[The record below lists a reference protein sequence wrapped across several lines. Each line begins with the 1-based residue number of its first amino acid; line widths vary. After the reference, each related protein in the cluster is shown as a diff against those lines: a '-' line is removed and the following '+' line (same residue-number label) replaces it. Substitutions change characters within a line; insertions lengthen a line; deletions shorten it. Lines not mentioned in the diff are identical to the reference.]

1 MATKI
6 GFQLNP
12 NRFVFDPSK
21 ELDDFV
27 DTIGQQEKDRE
38 TQRQK
43 WRDEQDE
50 FYKSANELKATP
62 NQQANEFFGKW
73 SGGLMSEATELQY
86 QLENGRIDS
95 RDYSAQFRNL
105 LQSNEQMIGA
115 QKNYQ
120 ANAQRIV
127 DGVAD
132 DSLSQINSMAF
143 VEYNKA
149 LELGAIEVES
159 DGRGGFK
166 LFNKNTGKVYNP
178 YQLSNLTTS
187 NVPKFDPIKAAATA
201 VIQFGKRGIKDE
213 AGNTIK
219 GVYANMPGVNID
231 ELMDAQAIAMLEG
244 NQARIASLLVD
255 SEGYDVVYDEKDLV
269 DKDGNLKEKTFLR
282 NQDGTFTFTEA
293 DEAAAVNEMKTALKN
308 ALPKDIEERQAL
320 SEAEEKTFDQAQQRI
335 NVSWETL
342 KQRKLEFGKADR
354 DKMANANT
362 QVEIISTLYS
372 GDPTNIKAALEFY
385 RDYGGK
391 NNIKQVKRNAQGIEV
406 IFQENEYGETQSKNI
421 SFFVAD
427 SNSDTDVP
435 NPDFDPNKEE
445 SDTNPRLVKGRQ
457 KSESQFIN
465 SASQLL
471 TGKEFVD
478 MTKVKS
484 EDGTFKYDRPLTD
497 TDEMEASVIIE
508 ESPTTDVPETYNVSA
523 DEYFDGVIKTVTA
536 GFSDKDSTD
545 QDLGNRD
552 QDLAKALNKEFKDL
566 GLLAIETGGLQNK
579 VVIRIP
585 GVTKTITIDTNNYT
599 VSSDLTETQKLR
611 EFITNAIKRRP
622 DLQEKLNLTP
632 DVKTKRGGKTAKYND
647 E

>member
-27 DTIGQQEKDRE
+27 DTVNQQEKDRE
-38 TQRQK
+38 AQRQK
-43 WRDEQDE
+43 WRDEQDK

-132 DSLSQINSMAF
+132 DSLSEINSMAF

-187 NVPKFDPIKAAATA
+187 NVPKFDPLKAAATA

-219 GVYANMPGVNID
+219 GVYANMPDVNLD
-231 ELMDAQAIAMLEG
+231 KLMDVQAIAMLEG

-293 DEAAAVNEMKTALKN
+293 DEKAATTFMREALKN
-308 ALPKDIEERQAL
+308 ALPKDTEDRQTL
-320 SEAEEKTFDQAQQRI
+320 SEEGKERKRANIAREDAQKLRDTKANAKAGDVIFADPNEAFEAYIVADEDLMGKGVNADLLSDKDNPNLNDTINNQENASEYVI
-335 NVSWETL
+335 APLVAKFGDLGFSFTLDNVSDFFTVV
-342 KQRKLEFGKADR
+342 GP
-354 DKMANANT
+354 
-362 QVEIISTLYS
+362 S
-372 GDPTNIKAALEFY
+372 GGEGIRIDYDEQPEDALEEYQRLMSF
-385 RDYGGK
+385 
-391 NNIKQVKRNAQGIEV
+391 IRN
-406 IFQENEYGETQSKNI
+406 
-421 SFFVAD
+421 
-427 SNSDTDVP
+427 
-435 NPDFDPNKEE
+435 
-445 SDTNPRLVKGRQ
+445 
-457 KSESQFIN
+457 
-465 SASQLL
+465 
-471 TGKEFVD
+471 EFVD
-478 MTKVKS
+478 PDVLQSKYSVI
-484 EDGTFKYDRPLTD
+484 GYDRFGPGAVYVD
-497 TDEMEASVIIE
+497 ASGKPIGG
-508 ESPTTDVPETYNVSA
+508 
-523 DEYFDGVIKTVTA
+523 GV
-536 GFSDKDSTD
+536 
-545 QDLGNRD
+545 
-552 QDLAKALNKEFKDL
+552 
-566 GLLAIETGGLQNK
+566 
-579 VVIRIP
+579 
-585 GVTKTITIDTNNYT
+585 
-599 VSSDLTETQKLR
+599 
-611 EFITNAIKRRP
+611 
-622 DLQEKLNLTP
+622 
-632 DVKTKRGGKTAKYND
+632 GGKYNPK

>member
-27 DTIGQQEKDRE
+27 DTVNQQEKDRE
-38 TQRQK
+38 AQRQK

-132 DSLSQINSMAF
+132 DSLSEINSMAF

-187 NVPKFDPIKAAATA
+187 NVPKFDPLKAAATA
-201 VIQFGKRGIKDE
+201 VIQFGERGRKDE

-219 GVYANMPGVNID
+219 GVYANMPDVNLNK
-231 ELMDAQAIAMLEG
+231 LMDAQAIAMLEG
-244 NQARIASLLVD
+244 DQARIASLLVD

-293 DEAAAVNEMKTALKN
+293 DEKAATTFMREALKN
-308 ALPKDIEERQAL
+308 ALPKDTEDRQTL
-320 SEAEEKTFDQAQQRI
+320 SEEGKERKRANIARETAQKLRDTKANAKAGDVIFADPNEAFEAYIVADEDLMGKGVNADLLSDKDNPNLNDTINNQENASEYVI
-335 NVSWETL
+335 APLVAKFGDLGFSFTLDNVSDFFTVV
-342 KQRKLEFGKADR
+342 GP
-354 DKMANANT
+354 
-362 QVEIISTLYS
+362 S
-372 GDPTNIKAALEFY
+372 GGEGIRIDYDEQPEDALEEYQRLMSF
-385 RDYGGK
+385 
-391 NNIKQVKRNAQGIEV
+391 IRN
-406 IFQENEYGETQSKNI
+406 
-421 SFFVAD
+421 
-427 SNSDTDVP
+427 
-435 NPDFDPNKEE
+435 
-445 SDTNPRLVKGRQ
+445 
-457 KSESQFIN
+457 
-465 SASQLL
+465 
-471 TGKEFVD
+471 EFVD
-478 MTKVKS
+478 PDVLQSKYSVI
-484 EDGTFKYDRPLTD
+484 GYDRFGPGAVYVD
-497 TDEMEASVIIE
+497 ASGKPIGG
-508 ESPTTDVPETYNVSA
+508 
-523 DEYFDGVIKTVTA
+523 GV
-536 GFSDKDSTD
+536 
-545 QDLGNRD
+545 
-552 QDLAKALNKEFKDL
+552 
-566 GLLAIETGGLQNK
+566 
-579 VVIRIP
+579 
-585 GVTKTITIDTNNYT
+585 
-599 VSSDLTETQKLR
+599 
-611 EFITNAIKRRP
+611 
-622 DLQEKLNLTP
+622 
-632 DVKTKRGGKTAKYND
+632 GGKYNPK

>member
-27 DTIGQQEKDRE
+27 DTVNQQEKDRE
-38 TQRQK
+38 AQRQK
-43 WRDEQDE
+43 WRDEQDK

-73 SGGLMSEATELQY
+73 SGGLMSEATELQSG
-86 QLENGRIDS
+86 LENGRIDS

-132 DSLSQINSMAF
+132 DSLSEINSMAF

-187 NVPKFDPIKAAATA
+187 NVPKFDPLKAAATA
-201 VIQFGKRGIKDE
+201 VIQFGERGRKDE

-219 GVYANMPGVNID
+219 GVYANMPDVNLNK
-231 ELMDAQAIAMLEG
+231 LMDAQAIAMLEG
-244 NQARIASLLVD
+244 DQARIASLLVD

-293 DEAAAVNEMKTALKN
+293 DEKAATTFMREALKN
-308 ALPKDIEERQAL
+308 ALPKDTEDRQTL
-320 SEAEEKTFDQAQQRI
+320 SEEGKERKRANIARETAQKLRDTKANAKAGDVIFADPNEAFEAYIVADEDLMGKGVNADLLSDKDNPNLNDTINNQENASEYVI
-335 NVSWETL
+335 APLVAKFGDLGFSFTLDNVSDFFTVV
-342 KQRKLEFGKADR
+342 GP
-354 DKMANANT
+354 
-362 QVEIISTLYS
+362 S
-372 GDPTNIKAALEFY
+372 GGEGIRIDYDEQPEDALEEYQRLMSF
-385 RDYGGK
+385 
-391 NNIKQVKRNAQGIEV
+391 IRN
-406 IFQENEYGETQSKNI
+406 
-421 SFFVAD
+421 
-427 SNSDTDVP
+427 
-435 NPDFDPNKEE
+435 
-445 SDTNPRLVKGRQ
+445 
-457 KSESQFIN
+457 
-465 SASQLL
+465 
-471 TGKEFVD
+471 EFVD
-478 MTKVKS
+478 PDVLQSKYSVI
-484 EDGTFKYDRPLTD
+484 GYDRFGPGAVYVD
-497 TDEMEASVIIE
+497 ASGKPIGG
-508 ESPTTDVPETYNVSA
+508 
-523 DEYFDGVIKTVTA
+523 GV
-536 GFSDKDSTD
+536 
-545 QDLGNRD
+545 
-552 QDLAKALNKEFKDL
+552 
-566 GLLAIETGGLQNK
+566 
-579 VVIRIP
+579 
-585 GVTKTITIDTNNYT
+585 
-599 VSSDLTETQKLR
+599 
-611 EFITNAIKRRP
+611 
-622 DLQEKLNLTP
+622 
-632 DVKTKRGGKTAKYND
+632 GGKYNPK

>member
-6 GFQLNP
+6 GFQLTTQP
-12 NRFVFDPSK
+12 TTFDPSAGLK
-21 ELDDFV
+21 DVLD
-27 DTIGQQEKDRE
+27 TLNTQEKDRE

-50 FYKSANELKATP
+50 FFKSANDLKATP

-73 SGGLMSEATELQY
+73 SGGLMSEATELQSA
-86 QLENGRIDS
+86 LENGRINS
-95 RDYSAQFRNL
+95 RDYTAQFRNL
-105 LQSNEQMIGA
+105 TQSNEQMIGA

-120 ANAQRIV
+120 TNAQRV
-127 DGVAD
+127 ADGVAD
-132 DSLSQINSMAF
+132 GSLSSINSTDF
-143 VEYNKA
+143 NEYNKA
-149 LELGAIEVES
+149 LELGAIEVER

-166 LFNKNTGKVYNP
+166 VFNKNTGKVYNP
-178 YQLSNLTTS
+178 YQLNNLTIG
-187 NVPKFDPIKAAATA
+187 NIPRFDFNKTAATA
-201 VIQFGKRGIKDE
+201 VTEFGKRGIKDA

-219 GVYANMPGVNID
+219 GVYANMPGVD
-231 ELMDAQAIAMLEG
+231 VGSLMEAEAKTLVLY
-244 NQARIASLLVD
+244 NQARTASILVD
-255 SEGYDVVYDEKDLV
+255 GLGYDVVYDKKDL
-269 DKDGNLKEKTFLR
+269 KENTILK

-308 ALPKDIEERQAL
+308 ALPKDIEERPIL
-320 SEAEEKTFDQAQQRI
+320 SDAEEVAFDQAQQRI

-342 KQRKLEFGKADR
+342 NQRKLEFGKADR

-508 ESPTTDVPETYNVSA
+508 ESPTSDVPETYNVSA

-536 GFSDKDSTD
+536 DFSDKDGTD

-566 GLLAIETGGLQNK
+566 GLLATETGGLQNK

-632 DVKTKRGGKTAKYND
+632 DVKTKRGGKTAKYNQ
-647 E
+647 

>member
-1 MATKI
+1 
-6 GFQLNP
+6 
-12 NRFVFDPSK
+12 
-21 ELDDFV
+21 
-27 DTIGQQEKDRE
+27 
-38 TQRQK
+38 
-43 WRDEQDE
+43 
-50 FYKSANELKATP
+50 
-62 NQQANEFFGKW
+62 
-73 SGGLMSEATELQY
+73 
-86 QLENGRIDS
+86 
-95 RDYSAQFRNL
+95 
-105 LQSNEQMIGA
+105 
-115 QKNYQ
+115 
-120 ANAQRIV
+120 
-127 DGVAD
+127 
-132 DSLSQINSMAF
+132 
-143 VEYNKA
+143 
-149 LELGAIEVES
+149 
-159 DGRGGFK
+159 
-166 LFNKNTGKVYNP
+166 
-178 YQLSNLTTS
+178 
-187 NVPKFDPIKAAATA
+187 
-201 VIQFGKRGIKDE
+201 
-213 AGNTIK
+213 
-219 GVYANMPGVNID
+219 
-231 ELMDAQAIAMLEG
+231 
-244 NQARIASLLVD
+244 
-255 SEGYDVVYDEKDLV
+255 
-269 DKDGNLKEKTFLR
+269 
-282 NQDGTFTFTEA
+282 
-293 DEAAAVNEMKTALKN
+293 
-308 ALPKDIEERQAL
+308 
-320 SEAEEKTFDQAQQRI
+320 
-335 NVSWETL
+335 
-342 KQRKLEFGKADR
+342 
-354 DKMANANT
+354 MANANT

-508 ESPTTDVPETYNVSA
+508 ESPTSDVPETYNVSA

-536 GFSDKDSTD
+536 GFSDKDGTD

-566 GLLAIETGGLQNK
+566 GLLATETGGLQNK

-632 DVKTKRGGKTAKYND
+632 DVKTKRGGKTAKYNQ
-647 E
+647 

>member
-27 DTIGQQEKDRE
+27 DTVNQQEKDRE
-38 TQRQK
+38 AQRQK
-43 WRDEQDE
+43 WRDEQDK

-132 DSLSQINSMAF
+132 DSLSEINSMAF

-187 NVPKFDPIKAAATA
+187 NVPKFDYITATKK
-201 VIQFGKRGIKDE
+201 VVEGFGQRGIQDG
-213 AGNTIK
+213 AGGSVA
-219 GVYANMPGVNID
+219 GVYANIQSSGESLDKLLDKEAV
-231 ELMDAQAIAMLEG
+231 AILSG

-255 SEGYDVVYDEKDLV
+255 AQEYNVVYDEKDLV
-269 DKDGNLKEKTFLR
+269 DKDGKLKEKTFLR

-293 DEAAAVNEMKTALKN
+293 DEKAATTFMREKLKN
-308 ALPKDIEERQAL
+308 ALPLVTKDAPIKTTKPTDTAKSLVIEKDQKLSYLNTINQAL
-320 SEAEEKTFDQAQQRI
+320 TGDPKESRAAIDSMIEKANQNSQSDTVLDVKRSKDGKTFTIVRQTKGETGTYETPFNIEDINSDSQPIFQIFYGNIKGSYAELLDEFNSKEGGFTPRVIKNPDYEEDDLLREKGTINAEKFIPNPNYKGASESSRTKIKEKSKLKPFRDQLFYEDQVTLDGSKDVSLMEQLQQTKKEGGIDWDI
-335 NVSWETL
+335 NYFEDPIDTSNQMRSNITSIFSILDAEIEGFESNV
-342 KQRKLEFGKADR
+342 KAD
-354 DKMANANT
+354 
-362 QVEIISTLYS
+362 
-372 GDPTNIKAALEFY
+372 
-385 RDYGGK
+385 K
-391 NNIKQVKRNAQGIEV
+391 NGI
-406 IFQENEYGETQSKNI
+406 
-421 SFFVAD
+421 
-427 SNSDTDVP
+427 
-435 NPDFDPNKEE
+435 
-445 SDTNPRLVKGRQ
+445 
-457 KSESQFIN
+457 
-465 SASQLL
+465 
-471 TGKEFVD
+471 
-478 MTKVKS
+478 
-484 EDGTFKYDRPLTD
+484 
-497 TDEMEASVIIE
+497 IIE
-508 ESPTTDVPETYNVSA
+508 MPSVFDDKLFLSNKDKEGYEYAVEKIYNA
-523 DEYFDGVIKTVTA
+523 AYKEKKINIE
-536 GFSDKDSTD
+536 
-545 QDLGNRD
+545 DL
-552 QDLAKALNKEFKDL
+552 K
-566 GLLAIETGGLQNK
+566 
-579 VVIRIP
+579 
-585 GVTKTITIDTNNYT
+585 
-599 VSSDLTETQKLR
+599 
-611 EFITNAIKRRP
+611 
-622 DLQEKLNLTP
+622 
-632 DVKTKRGGKTAKYND
+632 
-647 E
+647 

>member
-6 GFQLNP
+6 GFQLTTQP
-12 NRFVFDPSK
+12 TTFDPSAGLK
-21 ELDDFV
+21 DVLD
-27 DTIGQQEKDRE
+27 TLNTQEKDRE

-50 FYKSANELKATP
+50 FFKSANDLKATP

-219 GVYANMPGVNID
+219 GVYANMPGVNLD

-293 DEAAAVNEMKTALKN
+293 DEKAATTFMREKLKN
-308 ALPKDIEERQAL
+308 ALPLVTKEAPIKTTKPTDTAKSLVIEKDQKLSYLNTINQAL
-320 SEAEEKTFDQAQQRI
+320 TGDPKESRAAIDSMIEKANQNSQSDTVLDVRRSKDGKTFTVVRQTKGGTGTYETPFNIEDI
-335 NVSWETL
+335 NSDS
-342 KQRKLEFGKADR
+342 QPIFQIFYG
-354 DKMANANT
+354 
-362 QVEIISTLYS
+362 
-372 GDPTNIKAALEFY
+372 NIKGSYAELLDEFNSKEGGFTP
-385 RDYGGK
+385 RVIKNPDYEEDDLLREKGT
-391 NNIKQVKRNAQGIEV
+391 INAEKFI
-406 IFQENEYGETQSKNI
+406 
-421 SFFVAD
+421 
-427 SNSDTDVP
+427 P
-435 NPDFDPNKEE
+435 NPDY
-445 SDTNPRLVKGRQ
+445 KGA
-457 KSESQFIN
+457 SESSRTKIKEKSKLKPFRDQLFYEDQVTLDGSKDVSLMEQLQQTEKEGGIDWDPYTFNDPDIN
-465 SASQLL
+465 TSNQMRSNITSIFSILDAEIE
-471 TGKEFVD
+471 GFD
-478 MTKVKS
+478 FNVKADK
-484 EDGTFKYDRPLTD
+484 DGI
-497 TDEMEASVIIE
+497 IIE
-508 ESPTTDVPETYNVSA
+508 IPSVFDDKLFLSNKDKEGYEYAVEKIYNA
-523 DEYFDGVIKTVTA
+523 AYKEKKINIE
-536 GFSDKDSTD
+536 
-545 QDLGNRD
+545 DL
-552 QDLAKALNKEFKDL
+552 K
-566 GLLAIETGGLQNK
+566 
-579 VVIRIP
+579 
-585 GVTKTITIDTNNYT
+585 
-599 VSSDLTETQKLR
+599 
-611 EFITNAIKRRP
+611 
-622 DLQEKLNLTP
+622 
-632 DVKTKRGGKTAKYND
+632 
-647 E
+647 

>member
-6 GFQLNP
+6 GFQLTTQP
-12 NRFVFDPSK
+12 TTFDPSAGLK
-21 ELDDFV
+21 DVLD
-27 DTIGQQEKDRE
+27 TLNTQEKDRE

-50 FYKSANELKATP
+50 FFKSANDLKATP

-73 SGGLMSEATELQY
+73 SGGLMSEATELQSA
-86 QLENGRIDS
+86 LENGRINS
-95 RDYSAQFRNL
+95 RDYTAQFRNL
-105 LQSNEQMIGA
+105 TQSNEQMISA

-120 ANAQRIV
+120 TNAQRV
-127 DGVAD
+127 ADGVAD
-132 DSLSQINSMAF
+132 GSLSSINSTDF
-143 VEYNKA
+143 NEYNKA
-149 LELGAIEVES
+149 LELGAIEVER

-166 LFNKNTGKVYNP
+166 VFNKNTGKVYNP
-178 YQLSNLTTS
+178 YQLNNLTIG
-187 NVPKFDPIKAAATA
+187 NIPRFDFNKTAATA
-201 VIQFGKRGIKDE
+201 VTQFGKRGIKDA

-219 GVYANMPGVNID
+219 GVYANMPGA
-231 ELMDAQAIAMLEG
+231 ELDILMEREAKVFVG
-244 NQARIASLLVD
+244 SNQARTASILVD
-255 SEGYDVVYDEKDLV
+255 GLGYDVVYDKKDL
-269 DKDGNLKEKTFLR
+269 KENTILK

-293 DEAAAVNEMKTALKN
+293 DKAAAVNKMKTALEN
-308 ALPKDIEERQAL
+308 ALPKDIEERPIL
-320 SEAEEKTFDQAQQRI
+320 SEAEEVAFDQAQH
-335 NVSWETL
+335 
-342 KQRKLEFGKADR
+342 
-354 DKMANANT
+354 
-362 QVEIISTLYS
+362 
-372 GDPTNIKAALEFY
+372 PTNIKAALEFY

-508 ESPTTDVPETYNVSA
+508 ESPTSDVPETYNVSA

-536 GFSDKDSTD
+536 DFSDKDGTD

-632 DVKTKRGGKTAKYND
+632 DVKTKRGGKTAKYNQ
-647 E
+647 